1 MILLLGDSN
10 FRNTIETYSASLNAQ
25 VKDTVIFE
33 FCSSVESVKLATSN
47 REVTPT
53 VILYGAPFNEVVTKV
68 AKNPA
73 IGRDEMVKRVAKDFV
88 GTVVQSARDHPTTL
102 HLIIPPFMRQEPKWA
117 EEKSE
122 LMLYYMSGNV
132 TKSGLTNLAI
142 GSKIDISPE
151 DLSNDKVHLND
162 QGKEKL
168 YGILESDINKCK
180 EDVEGQPGEGQSSQS
195 QSWASQMS
203 FTAPKTPAALRKRQR
218 TTELDTSDNEMDTSR
233 KMSRIDAL
241 FDKLEVVLGEM
252 RENRS
257 GTDQK
262 VQQIETK
269 IDEAD
274 DKINSVMAK
283 VDKLEDAAEMENNI
297 TAEMRDDIDSL
308 ENENLKSVVVVR
320 KLKAA
325 VEVPTEKK
333 ALRSFIQNVAREL
346 VEDVLGATAKEE
358 VKYASTLYSFIDPT
372 KRDNQKGLIP
382 PFRIGFKTKDMGVK
396 FREEAV
402 KKAKQE
408 GSKLSST
415 YFTHCQSSATR
426 IRVMLL
432 WGIVD
437 ALKPTNPDIWVSQ
450 NASRPTLQIKENGK
464 VRTYTFV
471 KAMDQLGS
479 KIAKKTL
486 EEATKIG
493 NKFYKGQLKKT
504 FLILK
509 D

>member
-1 MILLLGDSN
+1 
-10 FRNTIETYSASLNAQ
+10 
-25 VKDTVIFE
+25 
-33 FCSSVESVKLATSN
+33 VKLATSN
-47 REVTPT
+47 RAVTPT
-53 VILYGAPFNEVVTKV
+53 VILYGAPFNELVTKV
-68 AKNPA
+68 TKNPA
-73 IGRDEMVKRVAKDFV
+73 VGRDEMVKRVAKDFV
-88 GTVVQSARDHPTTL
+88 ATVAQSAKDHPTTL

-132 TKSGLTNLAI
+132 TKTGLTNLAI
-142 GSKIDISPE
+142 GSKIDITPE
-151 DLSNDKVHLND
+151 DLSTDKVHLND

-180 EDVEGQPGEGQSSQS
+180 EDIEGQPGEEQSSQS

-218 TTELDTSDNEMDTSR
+218 TTDLDTSDNEMDTSR

-269 IDEAD
+269 IDEA
-274 DKINSVMAK
+274 
-283 VDKLEDAAEMENNI
+283 
-297 TAEMRDDIDSL
+297 DSL

>member
-1 MILLLGDSN
+1 M
-10 FRNTIETYSASLNAQ
+10 ETYSASLNKQ

-47 REVTPT
+47 REATPT
-53 VILYGAPFNEVVTKV
+53 LILYGTPFNEVVTKV
-68 AKNPA
+68 AKNQA
-73 IGRDEMVKRVAKDFV
+73 VGRDEMVKRVARDFV
-88 GTVVQSARDHPTTL
+88 GAVSQSARDHPTTL

-132 TKSGLTNLAI
+132 TKSGITNLAI
-142 GSKIDISPE
+142 GTKIDISVE
-151 DLSNDKVHLND
+151 DLGNDKVHLND

-168 YGILESDINKCK
+168 YGILESDIIKCK
-180 EDVEGQPGEGQSSQS
+180 EDIEAQPEEGQSSQS
-195 QSWASQMS
+195 QSWVSQMS
-203 FTAPKTPAALRKRQR
+203 FTAPKTPATLRKRQR
-218 TTELDTSDNEMDTSR
+218 TAELDTSDAETDTR
-233 KMSRIDAL
+233 KMSRIDEL

-257 GTDQK
+257 GTDLK

-283 VDKLEDAAEMENNI
+283 VDKLEDAADMENNI

-325 VEVPTEKK
+325 IDVPTEKK

-346 VEDVLGATAKEE
+346 VEDVLGAAAKEE

-402 KKAKQE
+402 KKAKLD
-408 GSKLSST
+408 GSKLAST

-437 ALKPTNPDIWVSQ
+437 SLKPTNPEIWVSQ
-450 NASRPTLQIKENGK
+450 NASRPTLQVKENGK

-471 KAMDQLGS
+471 KAMDQFGS

-504 FLILK
+504 FIILK